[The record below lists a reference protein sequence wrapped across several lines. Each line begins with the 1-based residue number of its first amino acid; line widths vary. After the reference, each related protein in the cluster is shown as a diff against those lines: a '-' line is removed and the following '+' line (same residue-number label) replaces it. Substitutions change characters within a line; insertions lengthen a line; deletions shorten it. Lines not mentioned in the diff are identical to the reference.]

1 MIFVNQSEI
10 VETPRWTEEE
20 MEIAKQGLREHGRD
34 WAAISATVA
43 TKSEAQCKNFYFN
56 YKRKFSLEQL
66 VEEFR
71 RNKVGHTLQFM
82 ALTSYLTRSMASG
95 HNTKQGT

>member
-1 MIFVNQSEI
+1 M

-34 WAAISATVA
+34 WAAISQMVG

-56 YKRKFSLEQL
+56 YKKKFSLEMIIQ
-66 VEEFR
+66 EYKK
-71 RNKVGHTLQFM
+71 NKVNWLFSQINVHIT
-82 ALTSYLTRSMASG
+82 Y
-95 HNTKQGT
+95 